1 MKVVTKKLLKTITSL
16 SDGLTNSVK
25 SMLKGCH
32 VTAKGLGDNA
42 TSKYFFNLFM
52 DDNYLDEIVKCSI
65 ANTQSKGDEA
75 FAQNFNLFWAKHL
88 DGNPSPSPAGPVLRV

>member
-1 MKVVTKKLLKTITSL
+1 MKVVTTKLLKTITSF

-25 SMLKGCH
+25 LMLKGCQG
-32 VTAKGLGDNA
+32 TAKCLGDNA
-42 TSKYFFNLFM
+42 TSKDFFNLFI

-75 FAQNFNLFWAKHL
+75 FAPKFQPIL
-88 DGNPSPSPAGPVLRV
+88 G